1 MENKKFLY
9 HFTKILIEFM
19 ICSVILVCAAVPFLT
34 YKIASYYPFIKSI
47 AFPIITVLLIFGIMA
62 LYILWGLRKIFK
74 SILKTS
80 PFNLENVSILRK
92 ISIAA
97 FIISGAFIAK
107 CFFWFTLATVII
119 VIIFAIVALF
129 CLVLA
134 DVFTQAVLY
143 KEEIDLTV

>member
-1 MENKKFLY
+1 MENKKFLH
-9 HFTKILIEFM
+9 HFTKTLIEFM
-19 ICSVILVCAAVPFLT
+19 ICSGVLVCAAVPFLI
-34 YKIASYYPFIKSI
+34 YKVASYYSFIKGI
-47 AFPIITVLLIFGIMA
+47 ALPLMIVLLISGIMA
-62 LYILWGLRKIFK
+62 LYILWGLRRIFK
-74 SILKTS
+74 SIVNTS
-80 PFNLENVSILRK
+80 PFNLKNVSILRK

-97 FIISGAFIAK
+97 FIISAAFIAK

-119 VIIFAIVALF
+119 VIIFAIAALF